1 MATTKTSRS
10 RKNTKKTVKKE
21 ETVDMG
27 KLQSKICRE
36 IMDTAEVTK
45 SAVANEIIAKLS
57 ESNTRDDLKAALNQV
72 NATIDLQAN
81 MLVDRVIKT
90 LK

>member
-21 ETVDMG
+21 ETVNMG
-27 KLQSKICRE
+27 QLQSKICRE

-45 SAVANEIIAKLS
+45 SAVADQIIAQLS
-57 ESNTRDDLKAALNQV
+57 ENTSRDELKSTLNQV
-72 NATIDLQAN
+72 NAAIDLQAN